1 MSSGLGRVGWDFVG
15 TVDRNGYRKLSFNFN
30 SSNYFKGLLILR
42 VNTGMPLFML
52 CKCVKELH
60 DCIIFTIFN
69 GRYLLNLFHANW

>member
-1 MSSGLGRVGWDFVG
+1 MG
-15 TVDRNGYRKLSFNFN
+15 TVDRNDYRKLSFNFS

-60 DCIIFTIFN
+60 V
-69 GRYLLNLFHANW
+69 